1 MPPVEE
7 KMDTTAELELQS
19 AILTRAAW
27 LNHFEPTVENTRY
40 LEHCREAVE
49 VAYAAEHPVQAA
61 K

>member
-1 MPPVEE
+1 
-7 KMDTTAELELQS
+7 MDTTAELELQS